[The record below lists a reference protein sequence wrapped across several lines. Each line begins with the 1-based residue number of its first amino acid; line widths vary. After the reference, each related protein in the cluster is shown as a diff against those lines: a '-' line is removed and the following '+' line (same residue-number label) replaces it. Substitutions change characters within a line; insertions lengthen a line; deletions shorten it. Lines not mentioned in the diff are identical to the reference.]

1 MLWAIIIL
9 ISSRMRAFASAMRL
23 RRRASG
29 NILRPKSILC
39 WTKSNLPIGCWSWV
53 AAMGELLNASPKSPV
68 VVVGIDTS
76 YESLALARETIGDA
90 RKYFLAEMDAVRPGF
105 ADGCFDLVA
114 CIQNGMSAFKVD
126 CVNLIRES
134 LRVTR
139 IGGTVLFSS
148 YSESFW
154 SDRLEWFEVQ
164 SKHGLVG
171 KIDYDATGDGVIVC
185 KDGFR
190 AETIS
195 PGEFKNL
202 VSGFE
207 VESIIME
214 VDNSSLFCVIKK
226 TA

>member
-1 MLWAIIIL
+1 MSNYYSQKL
-9 ISSRMRAFASAMRL
+9 SAARL
-23 RRRASG
+23 RKCYEIAPPRVRQYLEAEIDFVLDKIKPSDRVLELGCGYGRVLERFIEKSG
-29 NILRPKSILC
+29 
-39 WTKSNLPIGCWSWV
+39 
-53 AAMGELLNASPKSPV
+53 M
-68 VVVGIDTS
+68 VVGIDTS

-90 RKYFLAEMDAVRPGF
+90 RKYFLAEMDAARPGF

-134 LRVTR
+134 LWVTR
-139 IGGTVLFSS
+139 IGGTVIFSS

-154 SDRLEWFEVQ
+154 PDRLEWFEVQ

-171 KIDYDATGDGVIVC
+171 EIDYDATGDGVIVC